1 MTGRW
6 LPEAGVKSL
15 DKYLVPNEERIVFV
29 VRRHWTIMTEPI
41 LTTVGSGIAMVFL
54 VVVLG
59 EKFADL
65 ANIIFIAWLVVLG
78 RLIFHIIEWRDSWF
92 GSTQRRLMLIHGLV
106 TRKVA
111 MMPLEKVTD
120 MSYGRSPIGQVLGY
134 GEFVL
139 ESAGQE
145 QALRSV
151 THVPHPDQLYRLLL
165 STMFVRTS
173 GGRAVPAS
181 STGTESAPAIT
192 PAPTPRVTPA
202 PGPSGELRE
211 FPWQERIA
219 ELLSHDDQPTVP
231 NVVEIDERED

>member
-1 MTGRW
+1 
-6 LPEAGVKSL
+6 V
-15 DKYLVPNEERIVFV
+15 VFV
-29 VRRHWTIMTEPI
+29 VRRHWTILTEPI
-41 LTTVGSGIAMVFL
+41 LTTLASGILMVFL
-54 VVVLG
+54 VWALG

-78 RLIFHIIEWRDSWF
+78 RLVFHIIEWHDSWF

-120 MSYGRSPIGQVLGY
+120 MSYGRSPMGQLLGY

-165 STMFVRTS
+165 STMFIRTTS
-173 GGRAVPAS
+173 GRAAPSPTATKDTAVPAPS
-181 STGTESAPAIT
+181 PRPAPA
-192 PAPTPRVTPA
+192 PEGAKAP
-202 PGPSGELRE
+202 RE

-219 ELLSHDDQPTVP
+219 EFLSHDDEPTVRTP
-231 NVVEIDERED
+231 TGQVDPRDD

>member
-41 LTTVGSGIAMVFL
+41 LTTLGSGIVMVFL
-54 VVVLG
+54 VVALG

-78 RLIFHIIEWRDSWF
+78 RLIFHVIEWRDSWF

-120 MSYGRSPIGQVLGY
+120 MSYGRSPMGQVLGY

-173 GGRAVPAS
+173 GGRTVPAG
-181 STGTESAPAIT
+181 STGKESTPSTT
-192 PAPTPRVTPA
+192 PAPPPRTPA
-202 PGPSGELRE
+202 APRPSGELRE

-219 ELLSHDDQPTVP
+219 ELLSHDDEPTVRTAAQLDA
-231 NVVEIDERED
+231 DED

>member
-1 MTGRW
+1 MNGRW

-15 DKYLVPNEERIVFV
+15 DKYLVPNEERVVFV
-29 VRRHWTIMTEPI
+29 VRRHWTILTEPI
-41 LTTVGSGIAMVFL
+41 LTTLASGIVMVFL
-54 VVVLG
+54 VWVLG

-78 RLIFHIIEWRDSWF
+78 RLVFHVIEWRDSWF

-120 MSYGRSPIGQVLGY
+120 MSYGRSPMGQILGY

-165 STMFVRTS
+165 STMFIRTT
-173 GGRAVPAS
+173 GGRTTPTPTAKDA
-181 STGTESAPAIT
+181 TA
-192 PAPTPRVTPA
+192 PAPTPRPTPVPNPVA
-202 PGPSGELRE
+202 PPAE
-211 FPWQERIA
+211 FPWQERID
-219 ELLSHDDQPTVP
+219 EFLSRDEEPTVRTP
-231 NVVEIDERED
+231 TGQVDSSDD

>member
-1 MTGRW
+1 MNGRW

-15 DKYLVPNEERIVFV
+15 DKYLVPNEERVVFV
-29 VRRHWTIMTEPI
+29 VRRHWTILTEPI
-41 LTTVGSGIAMVFL
+41 LTTLASGIAMVFL
-54 VVVLG
+54 VWVLG

-78 RLIFHIIEWRDSWF
+78 RFVFHIIEWHDSWF

-120 MSYGRSPIGQVLGY
+120 MSYGRSPMGQLLGY

-165 STMFVRTS
+165 STMFIRTTS
-173 GGRAVPAS
+173 GR
-181 STGTESAPAIT
+181 T
-192 PAPTPRVTPA
+192 APTPTAKDAAAPASTPPPTPVPNPVVA
-202 PGPSGELRE
+202 PTE
-211 FPWQERIA
+211 FPWQERID
-219 ELLSHDDQPTVP
+219 EFLNRDSEPTVRTP
-231 NVVEIDERED
+231 TVQVDSGDD

>member
-1 MTGRW
+1 M
-6 LPEAGVKSL
+6 KSL
-15 DKYLVPNEERIVFV
+15 DKYLVPNEERVVFV
-29 VRRHWTIMTEPI
+29 VRRHWTILTEPI
-41 LTTVGSGIAMVFL
+41 LTTLGSGIVMVLLDL
-54 VVVLG
+54 VLA

-65 ANIIFIAWLVVLG
+65 ANIIFLAWLVVLG
-78 RLIFHIIEWRDSWF
+78 RLVFHIIEWHDSWF

-120 MSYGRSPIGQVLGY
+120 MSYGRSPMGQLLGY

-165 STMFVRTS
+165 STMFIRTTS
-173 GGRAVPAS
+173 GR
-181 STGTESAPAIT
+181 TT
-192 PAPTPRVTPA
+192 PTPTATKDA
-202 PGPSGELRE
+202 PGPAPSPRPAPESEPVKAPTE
-211 FPWQERIA
+211 FPWQERID
-219 ELLSHDDQPTVP
+219 EFLNRDDEPTVRTP
-231 NVVEIDERED
+231 TGQVDPGDD